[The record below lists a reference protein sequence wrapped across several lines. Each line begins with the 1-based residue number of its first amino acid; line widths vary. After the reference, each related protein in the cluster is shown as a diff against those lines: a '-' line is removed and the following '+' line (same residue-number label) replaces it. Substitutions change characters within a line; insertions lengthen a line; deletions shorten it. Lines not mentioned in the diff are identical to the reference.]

1 MRKLMTESG
10 EWKKCFYASK
20 SPQYIDEPL
29 AFKVAETTES
39 NLLEIMEVNP
49 KFPFDLNEIKRKVK
63 NKTWKDERSRIMK
76 STIFG
81 FLIVLVIK
89 AAIMVFLDNLLRNTF
104 NIGTGNEVMKQLRD
118 KY

>member
-1 MRKLMTESG
+1 MTESG

-20 SPQYIDEPL
+20 SSAYIDESL
-29 AFKVAETTES
+29 AYKVAETTES

-49 KFPFDLNEIKRKVK
+49 KFPYDLKEIKAKVK
-63 NKTWKDERSRIMK
+63 KKTWNDEKHRIMK

-81 FLIVLVIK
+81 FLIILVIK
-89 AAIMVFLDNLLRNTF
+89 AAIMVFIENLLRNTF
-104 NIGTGNEVMKQLRD
+104 LIGTGNEVMKQLRD